1 MKQAALFIIV
11 SLIAGGVSAQ
21 VDRIEY
27 EAFKKKARSE
37 YAGHKSKAQQDYAE
51 FRRKAN
57 EEYARYMQEAWET
70 MHVSKGEKPP
80 VQPKPHRPPQVVPDK
95 LPDYAPLPT
104 PIVAPVLRMVLP
116 PAIPSIEVPEPSPT
130 APTMQFDLYGTSC
143 TVHAS
148 EDLRFKLSSVTEENI
163 SKAWEELSA
172 EKYDGLLHDCLEQRR
187 RLHLS
192 DWGYICLLK
201 SMSERLLPGYNLRN
215 EAVLL
220 QMYLLTQSG
229 MKVRIAKS
237 NGRLVLLVPF
247 DHTVYNYSYV
257 TLEGEKHYVLDKQST
272 GSVEVCKVAFP
283 KEQVAS
289 IVMRELPRLKP
300 DYSTN
305 RTFVA
310 KQFGTLRAEIAVNK
324 SLIDFL
330 DGYPVSAAWD
340 CYANASLSQEV
351 KDALYP
357 ILKEQIKGKSQQQA
371 ADMLLDF
378 VQTAFDYA
386 TDQEQF
392 GYERPL
398 FGDESFYYP
407 KNDCEDRSIL
417 YSILV
422 RELLGLGVVLVHWE
436 GHLATAVCFTEI
448 VAGDYFSLNGKKYVV
463 CDPTYI
469 GASVGMTMPQYKQ
482 EKAEIIQL

>member
-1 MKQAALFIIV
+1 MLTAG
-11 SLIAGGVSAQ
+11 SLSAQ
-21 VDRIEY
+21 VERDNY

-37 YAGHKSKAQQDYAE
+37 YAGHKGKAQQGYAE

-70 MHVSKGEKPP
+70 VHVSQGEKPP

-95 LPDYAPLPT
+95 LPDYEPLPA
-104 PIVAPVLRMVLP
+104 PIVAPAPRHVLS
-116 PAIPSIEVPEPSPT
+116 PAIPSAEVPEPTPA
-130 APTMQFDLYGTSC
+130 APTMQFDLYSTPC

-148 EDLRFKLSSVTEENI
+148 GDLAFQLHSLEEEDIADAWRVLST
-163 SKAWEELSA
+163 
-172 EKYDGLLHDCLEQRR
+172 EKYDGLLHDCLELRQ

-201 SMSERLLPGYNLRN
+201 RMSERLLSEQTGHG

-237 NGRLVLLVPF
+237 GGRLVLLVPF
-247 DHTVYNYSYV
+247 DHTIYNYSYV
-257 TLEGEKHYVLDKQST
+257 TLEGDRYYVLDKKTT
-272 GSVEVCKVAFP
+272 GSVGVCNEAFP
-283 KEQVAS
+283 KEQRAS
-289 IVMRELPRLKP
+289 IVMRELPRLAPNTTTK
-300 DYSTN
+300 
-305 RTFVA
+305 RTFAA
-310 KQFGTLRAEIAVNK
+310 KNFGSLRVELSVNR
-324 SLIDFL
+324 SLIDFMN
-330 DGYPVSAAWD
+330 DYPVSSAWD

-357 ILKEQIKGKSQQQA
+357 MLKKHIKGKSQQQA
-371 ADMLLDF
+371 ANMLLDF

-417 YSILV
+417 YCTLV
-422 RELLGLGVVLVHWE
+422 RELLGLDVVLVHWE
-436 GHLATAVCFTEI
+436 GHLATAVCFTEA

-469 GASVGMTMPQYKQ
+469 GASAGMTMPQFKQ
-482 EKAEIIQL
+482 QQAEIVRL